1 MNWKDSGTSMK
12 SDAEVNHLVND
23 VLLDPNFKLED
34 LQGFNVVRE
43 NQQSNAA
50 EMKSPFFDSFQMADI
65 DIEVPSGTSRIPP
78 GTFSVPG
85 LVYRKLTAIIQASFL
100 SPLASHF
107 HFLCYVE
114 FHPEHS
120 PMSPMFSAAT

>member
-1 MNWKDSGTSMK
+1 MLYDHRNESVEMLMNWKDSGTSMK
-12 SDAEVNHLVND
+12 SDAEVNHLVNN

-50 EMKSPFFDSFQMADI
+50 EKKSPIFNSFQMANI

-85 LVYRKLTAIIQASFL
+85 LVYSGN
-100 SPLASHF
+100 
-107 HFLCYVE
+107 
-114 FHPEHS
+114 
-120 PMSPMFSAAT
+120 